1 MWITV
6 SVIEA
11 GAHNKSVCVC
21 VCVTDPVSTDRYHC
35 CHSAGVHSVAL
46 PWVHALQYFLSS
58 EFFSLETSYL
68 TSCVFLFQRLH
79 FVRTDPV
86 GLTKTFPLCWWH
98 EWLFFGVCGFLG
110 CCCCCVCVLL
120 FVWVWGCFFGRVL
133 NCGLL
138 FWGNDEITKNFTKQT
153 QNVIL
158 HLLT

>member
-11 GAHNKSVCVC
+11 GAHNKKECVC

-58 EFFSLETSYL
+58 EFFSLETSFMTFL
-68 TSCVFLFQRLH
+68 CLLVSKTSLCQFMN
-79 FVRTDPV
+79 RTDPV
-86 GLTKTFPLCWWH
+86 GLTKIFPLCWWH
-98 EWLFFGVCGFLG
+98 EWLFCGVCGVFG
-110 CCCCCVCVLL
+110 CCVCA
-120 FVWVWGCFFGRVL
+120 FYCFFLGGVL

-138 FWGNDEITKNFTKQT
+138 FWGDDEITTFVTKQT

-158 HLLT
+158 RLLT